1 MNHSTMDTW
10 AVCPHWCEWHKPMWA
25 GVTNVPLSIVT
36 PAELAHWT
44 ESSVR
49 QVVVGCHPVSPV
61 GRAINN
67 TQSGCYSAVLC
78 SELNQGDYKLGA
90 VYIAD
95 PLLTQGKIPIQNDC
109 LYFPFARMAQQKMM
123 TCCEAA
129 LHCIAFPLTPWKQ
142 ISRASD
148 FTRLFG
154 FVSVCVVPL
163 VQWKVPTQKG
173 LSRRRTEMNWKTIS
187 AYKSGT
193 GNTSS
198 SSPGS
203 DILPAE
209 CQDQMLSMGS
219 LIYFIHFSQYII
231 YVLTLILKCIH

>member
-1 MNHSTMDTW
+1 M
-10 AVCPHWCEWHKPMWA
+10 
-25 GVTNVPLSIVT
+25 PLSIVT

-109 LYFPFARMAQQKMM
+109 LYFPFARMAQQKNDDLLLGSI
-123 TCCEAA
+123 A
-129 LHCIAFPLTPWKQ
+129 LHCIPAHPLKTNFSCIRFHQ
-142 ISRASD
+142 
-148 FTRLFG
+148 TVRLC
-154 FVSVCVVPL
+154 VSVCGAACSVESSNTEGL
-163 VQWKVPTQKG
+163 VK
-173 LSRRRTEMNWKTIS
+173 EE
-187 AYKSGT
+187 
-193 GNTSS
+193 
-198 SSPGS
+198 
-203 DILPAE
+203 D
-209 CQDQMLSMGS
+209 
-219 LIYFIHFSQYII
+219 
-231 YVLTLILKCIH
+231 